1 MSEDSKRSLLS
12 DIGIFLLLV
21 GLGLL
26 AIYFSG
32 NWEWFM
38 IMLESFFNELMDF
51 VNMFVSNVG
60 SVAGSVNQSALE
72 ISNL

>member
-51 VNMFVSNVG
+51 VQLLISNIG
-60 SVAGSVNQSALE
+60 SVTGNVNQAARE
-72 ISNL
+72 ISTL